1 MASSSELSHEESGI
15 SLSDNDL
22 LAREDDADNPSEV
35 TPVML
40 SRDESGTSLNGINAD
55 SVQLARD
62 NADVYSEVHPVMV
75 QANET
80 LTVAEVYNFLS
91 NANSKYEEYISNEPP
106 VKPRGGSIF
115 LFDLGKDETVWDH
128 KRRQLRYVYRYFEL
142 SIIRVDLISNCFS

>member
-35 TPVML
+35 TLVML

-62 NADVYSEVHPVMV
+62 DADVYSEVHPVMV

-91 NANSKYEEYISNEPP
+91 NANSKYEEYISNEPQ

-128 KRRQLRYVYRYFEL
+128 KGRQLRYVYRYFE
-142 SIIRVDLISNCFS
+142 

>member
-1 MASSSELSHEESGI
+1 M
-15 SLSDNDL
+15 
-22 LAREDDADNPSEV
+22 
-35 TPVML
+35 
-40 SRDESGTSLNGINAD
+40 NGINAD
-55 SVQLARD
+55 IVRLARD
-62 NADVYSEVHPVMV
+62 DADVYSEVHPVMV

-115 LFDLGKDETVWDH
+115 LFDLGKNGTVWDH

-142 SIIRVDLISNCFS
+142 NICVDLISNCFS

>member
-1 MASSSELSHEESGI
+1 MMASSSELSHEESGI

-22 LAREDDADNPSEV
+22 LAREDDAVNPSEV

-62 NADVYSEVHPVMV
+62 DADVYSEVHPVMV

-80 LTVAEVYNFLS
+80 LTVAEV
-91 NANSKYEEYISNEPP
+91 
-106 VKPRGGSIF
+106 
-115 LFDLGKDETVWDH
+115 
-128 KRRQLRYVYRYFEL
+128 
-142 SIIRVDLISNCFS
+142 